1 MGSTWVEHRV
11 FALSMQVY
19 GSVHN
24 YVMNMLGKA
33 VMVEDV
39 EKYSLSLLPKED
51 WKRFFI
57 PCEQAVSVLHIFFM
71 LYLCT
76 FLFTHVDSNTMYNEM
91 FSFFNRECLLNN
103 MKILARSQIFY
114 QMV

>member
-1 MGSTWVEHRV
+1 MYRINVVKMGSTWVEYRV

-39 EKYSLSLLPKED
+39 EKRSLSLLPKEH

-57 PCEQAVSVLHIFFM
+57 PCEQSVSICISSIKLYTFCLPM
-71 LYLCT
+71 LL
-76 FLFTHVDSNTMYNEM
+76 
-91 FSFFNRECLLNN
+91 
-103 MKILARSQIFY
+103 
-114 QMV
+114 